1 MSRRVFVLTK
11 PWQHMLLL
19 AQQQLLLL
27 LVLVPPGCPEKHLE
41 ATTRGVPQ
49 MLGGHHLK
57 QQQ

>member
-19 AQQQLLLL
+19 AQQLLLLL
-27 LVLVPPGCPEKHLE
+27 LVLVPPSCPEKHLE
-41 ATTRGVPQ
+41 ATRGVPQ
-49 MLGGHHLK
+49 MLGGRHLK